1 MIATSRPGS
10 WHRHLPGPPAAAAA
24 GGRLRA
30 RPITSIPQP
39 KAAPSQQ
46 EATPPE
52 RRPSDAAAVAPAPAS
67 PPPRHAGTG
76 GDDVT
81 HGSLPSPCPPPEAP
95 PLPPSPPA
103 SAPRVITLV
112 FPSGR
117 SISAQRTALW
127 NVSRVIR
134 AALSQAPPQVE
145 RLEVGPWRRRV
156 GGGVPEE
163 EEDVDD
169 PACWKAV
176 VQMAEM
182 RVYPPQL
189 VDDWDSWAGLL
200 KLAYVYDMPVVYAA
214 CAKFAKY
221 RPWGYELSEPL
232 TSPKNPLMAATLV
245 ERYCCGTGGDD
256 DDPALGQLRD
266 TAASRLKSALSCLG
280 AWQYEPMSAIDAAA
294 TKAVASSLRKLI
306 KDEDYKTAI
315 SPTVQAKVLDA
326 ILDSMGSL

>member
-1 MIATSRPGS
+1 MIMTSRPGF

-30 RPITSIPQP
+30 RPITSIPAP
-39 KAAPSQQ
+39 KAAPGEQ

-52 RRPSDAAAVAPAPAS
+52 RRPSEAPDAAPAPAAS
-67 PPPRHAGTG
+67 PPPRHAGAG
-76 GDDVT
+76 GDVT

-163 EEDVDD
+163 EEDVDE
-169 PACWKAV
+169 PACWEVV

-182 RVYPPQL
+182 SAYPPQL
-189 VDDWDSWAGLL
+189 VN
-200 KLAYVYDMPVVYAA
+200 
-214 CAKFAKY
+214 
-221 RPWGYELSEPL
+221 WGDG
-232 TSPKNPLMAATLV
+232 N
-245 ERYCCGTGGDD
+245 DD
-256 DDPALGQLRD
+256 DDDADPLGFMGQHLRD
-266 TAASRLKSALSCLG
+266 CLEEELVSALEPLSKWWTYPDDAQYPASIASRLR
-280 AWQYEPMSAIDAAA
+280 Q
-294 TKAVASSLRKLI
+294 LI
-306 KDEDYKTAI
+306 RDEAYPTAI
-315 SPTVQAKVLDA
+315 SAAVQAKVLDA
-326 ILDSMGSL
+326 ILGSIKSGFPGRVRGYPL